1 MPYKFIKSRFNQAF
15 DFRDGTPGLVLLA
28 LDRRC
33 RPDTDSHFVTGQ
45 YLEHLIRRDKHFSA
59 VRRHRKSVAVL
70 GAFYSGF
77 DVLVLCLEFFSKI
90 FELRHRIAIEHG
102 RYRLLEYRY
111 YRFAAATGEQS
122 PQRS

>member
-1 MPYKFIKSRFNQAF
+1 
-15 DFRDGTPGLVLLA
+15 
-28 LDRRC
+28 
-33 RPDTDSHFVTGQ
+33 
-45 YLEHLIRRDKHFSA
+45 
-59 VRRHRKSVAVL
+59 VL

-111 YRFAAATGEQS
+111 YRFAAVSGEQS